1 MRYALRS
8 GMTLTEY
15 WDSTD
20 RDLLNFVM
28 AANERRSD
36 EIEQGWDYARHIM
49 WAVLQPNS
57 KSEIKMSRI
66 IRLKRDGPV
75 IAEITPYQQQELD
88 KWSEECDEDMPL
100 VDWDGNP
107 INK

>member
-1 MRYALRS
+1 
-8 GMTLTEY
+8 
-15 WDSTD
+15 
-20 RDLLNFVM
+20 
-28 AANERRSD
+28 
-36 EIEQGWDYARHIM
+36 
-49 WAVLQPNS
+49 
-57 KSEIKMSRI
+57 MSRI

-75 IAEITPYQQQELD
+75 VAEITPYQQQELD